1 MELLILACAV
11 FLATHFVPSTPLRG
25 ALVRATGQWVY
36 TGIYSL
42 VAFATI
48 GWMIWAYQRAPLV
61 PLWTAQL
68 PALRML
74 PAIVLPVSFILLAC
88 GLFARNPTIVGA
100 DKLLKSPEPARGMIR
115 VTRHPLMWSF
125 LLWALAHIAARGDL
139 KSLIFF
145 GSFAL
150 LAGVG
155 TLLMDRRKQ
164 QTLGE
169 DWARF
174 AAVTSNLPFA
184 AILQGRNRFD
194 AKEIGWRNPLIGL
207 ALYALFFWLH
217 PVLFGTRPW

>member
-1 MELLILACAV
+1 MELLLLACLV

-25 ALVRATGQWVY
+25 ALVKATGQWVY

-48 GWMIWAYQRAPLV
+48 GWMIWAYARAPV
-61 PLWTAQL
+61 EPLWPGLRIL
-68 PALRML
+68 PAVVM
-74 PAIVLPVSFILLAC
+74 PVSVILLAC
-88 GLFARNPTIVGA
+88 GLFARNPTLVGA
-100 DKLLKSPEPARGMIR
+100 EPLLKSPEPARGMIR
-115 VTRHPLMWSF
+115 VTRHPIMWGF

-139 KSLIFF
+139 KSLVFF

-150 LAGVG
+150 LAGGG
-155 TLLMDRRKQ
+155 TLLMDRRKR

-174 AAVTSNLPFA
+174 AAVTSNIPFA

-194 AKEIGWRNPLIGL
+194 AKEIGWRNPLIGV
-207 ALYALFFWLH
+207 ALYGIVFWFH
-217 PVLFGTRPW
+217 PLLFGTRPY

>member
-1 MELLILACAV
+1 MEVLILACLL

-25 ALVRATGQWVY
+25 ALVKAVGPWPY
-36 TGIYSL
+36 TGLYSL

-48 GWMIWAYQRAPLV
+48 GWMIWAYARAPME
-61 PLWTAQL
+61 PLW
-68 PALRML
+68 PGLRLL
-74 PAIVLPVSFILLAC
+74 PAIVLPVSFVLLAC

-100 DKLLKSPEPARGMIR
+100 DKLLKSPDPARGMIR

-125 LLWALAHIAARGDL
+125 LIWALAHIAARGDL

-145 GSFAL
+145 GTFAL
-150 LAGVG
+150 LAGGG
-155 TLLMDRRKQ
+155 TLLMDRRKR

-174 AAVTSNLPFA
+174 AAVTSNIPFA

-207 ALYALFFWLH
+207 ALYGLFFWLH
-217 PVLFGTRPW
+217 PVFFGTRPW